1 MTIRHL
7 KLFIEVAETGKMSK
21 AAAKF
26 YISQPTV
33 SQSIADLESHYGVRL
48 FERLNQRLYITDAGK
63 QLLEMAKQVVASFD
77 QLERTMIESAK
88 TPTLWVGATVTVGT
102 SLAGRIAASF
112 QREYADAQLRV
123 FVDNTAT
130 IEEKLLCGELDA
142 ALVEGEIKSRDLL
155 VTPAVDDYLCL
166 ACSCQHPFANR
177 KEISIG
183 ELANERFILRE
194 EGSGTRERF
203 VRFMQAEGV
212 PLNIAWVSSNS
223 EAIKNAVM
231 QNLGLSVISLRLIER
246 EVKEGKICVVRFQSC
261 GSCENCIFH
270 RKFSLVVHKNKFIT
284 PALTA
289 LLRTITSFQSDDI
302 SYLLPRGGEGKAG
315 CFTAVGPSSCR

>member
-7 KLFIEVAETGKMSK
+7 KLFIEVAQTGKMSK

-26 YISQPTV
+26 YVSQPTV
-33 SQSIADLESHYGVRL
+33 SQAIADLESHYGVRL
-48 FERLNQRLYITDAGK
+48 FERLNQRLYITEAGR
-63 QLLEMAKQVVASFD
+63 QLLEMAQQVVAAFD
-77 QLERTMIESAK
+77 QLESAMQATAGK
-88 TPTLWVGATVTVGT
+88 PVIWFGATVTVGT
-102 SLAGRIAASF
+102 SLAGRIAARF
-112 QREYADAQLRV
+112 QEQCPDVQLKV

-130 IEEKLLCGELDA
+130 IEQKLLAGELDL
-142 ALVEGEIKSRDLL
+142 ALVEGEVKSRDLT

-166 ACSCQHPFANR
+166 ACSSAHPFAQR
-177 KEISIG
+177 TEVRVE

-203 VRFMQAEGV
+203 VQFMRQEGV
-212 PLNIAWVSSNS
+212 PLNIGWVSSNS

-246 EVKEGKICVVRFQSC
+246 EVKEGKIRTVRFQSC
-261 GSCENCIFH
+261 GSCGECLFH
-270 RKFSLVVHKNKFIT
+270 RQFSLVLHKNKFIT

-289 LLRTITSFQSDDI
+289 LLQTISAFRSDDI
-302 SYLLPRGGEGKAG
+302 SYLLPRQAG
-315 CFTAVGPSSCR
+315 QAQPAPDSPRPQ

>member
-7 KLFIEVAETGKMSK
+7 KLFIEVAQTGKMSK

-33 SQSIADLESHYGVRL
+33 SQAIADLESHYGVRL
-48 FERLNQRLYITDAGK
+48 FERLNQRLYITEAGR
-63 QLLEMAKQVVASFD
+63 QLLEMARQVVAAFD
-77 QLERTMIESAK
+77 QLESTMLATAK
-88 TPTLWVGATVTVGT
+88 KPVIWFGATVTVGT
-102 SLAGRIAASF
+102 SLAGRIAARF
-112 QREYADAQLRV
+112 QEQCPDVQLKV

-130 IEEKLLCGELDA
+130 IEQKLLAGELDL
-142 ALVEGEIKSRDLL
+142 ALVEGEVKSRDLL

-166 ACSCQHPFANR
+166 ACSSAHPFAHR
-177 KEISIG
+177 GEVQVE

-203 VRFMQAEGV
+203 VQFMQQEGV
-212 PLNIAWVSSNS
+212 LLNIGWVSSNS

-246 EVKEGKICVVRFQSC
+246 EVQEGKIRIVRFQSC
-261 GSCENCIFH
+261 GSCDQCLFH
-270 RKFSLVVHKNKFIT
+270 RQFSLVLHKNKFIT
-284 PALTA
+284 PALTS
-289 LLRTITSFQSDDI
+289 LLQTISAFRSDDI
-302 SYLLPRGGEGKAG
+302 SYLLPKQTQPAQTHQTKCEHLKY
-315 CFTAVGPSSCR
+315 

>member
-48 FERLNQRLYITDAGK
+48 FERLNQRLYITEAGR
-63 QLLEMAKQVVASFD
+63 QLLVMAKKIVVAFD
-77 QLERTMIESAK
+77 EMEKAMMESAQK
-88 TPTLWVGATVTVGT
+88 PILWFGATVTVGT
-102 SLAGRIAASF
+102 SLAGRIADRF
-112 QREYADAQLRV
+112 QREYPQSQLRV

-130 IEEKLLCGELDA
+130 IEQKLLAGELDA

-155 VTPAVDDYLCL
+155 VTPAMDDYLCL
-166 ACSCQHPFANR
+166 ACSCQHLFAER
-177 KEISIG
+177 GEISVQ
-183 ELANERFILRE
+183 ELAKEMFILRE

-203 VRFMQAEGV
+203 VQFMQREGV

-246 EVKEGKICVVRFQSC
+246 EVQEKKISVVKFQGC
-261 GSCENCIFH
+261 GSCEDCMFH

-289 LLRTITSFQSDDI
+289 LLQTITSFRNDDI
-302 SYLLPRGGEGKAG
+302 SYLLPRSREK
-315 CFTAVGPSSCR
+315 VSV